1 MPRELVIFQHMPKT
15 AGTSLRKAMLGEYA
29 AGEAVLLYSAEESTG
44 GPPLRQPAEYR
55 EWYRTL
61 DPERRERMRLVAS
74 HSANCLTRFVDRP
87 FRVVSL
93 LRDPVDR
100 VASLYSFFKWQTTR
114 DDRPEWERG
123 VGDELVARGWSLADI
138 YLNLGGGGPAS
149 SPLHHA
155 FAEFFNGQARTVLKP
170 WDEDSALGYWVGQPD
185 EALSL
190 KQRALD
196 LLFRQYV
203 VGVQERYEQSLE
215 LFARSFGW
223 GDLAVH
229 RLNVR
234 EPEPLDPETR
244 ELVAAH
250 NEIDAELHAHFEAAV
265 ERWAAELPRRSD
277 KAPDVQPSATLDDS
291 GAVCVIGAPRSGTSL
306 TTNVLNLLGV
316 HLGGEDELMPSQPGQ
331 NPAGFWEHEGL
342 VRFNDELLAS
352 ISERPVREGEGWRE
366 ALPPPPGW
374 ESQAALAPLR
384 RTAQEQLSSS
394 FGRWPLWGWKDPRT
408 SLTLPFWQLL
418 IPNLTHV
425 ICVRHPLDV
434 AASLHRRDG
443 MQRDEALALWLRY
456 SAAAVAG
463 TRGRPR
469 IVVSYEGWFRSW
481 QTELERLARFLG
493 VSHEARRADLLETV
507 EREIDARL
515 WHHRAERD
523 SAESEQLP
531 EDVRELYA
539 ALEREAADGAGPLDE
554 IAADIHR
561 RVASAGGGRVSPAA
575 TR

>member
-15 AGTSLRKAMLGEYA
+15 AGTSLRKAMLANYA
-29 AGEAVLLYSAEESTG
+29 RDESMLLYGADERTG
-44 GPPLRQPAEYR
+44 GPPPRRPAEYR

-74 HSANCLTRFVDRP
+74 HSANCLMRFVDRP
-87 FRVVSL
+87 FRVLSL

-114 DDRPEWERG
+114 DDRPQFELE
-123 VGDELVARGWSLADI
+123 VGDELVRRGWSLADI
-138 YLNLGGGGPAS
+138 YLNLGGGGPSS
-149 SPLHHA
+149 SPLHQV

-170 WDEDSALGYWVGQPD
+170 WDEDDALGYWMGQPD
-185 EALSL
+185 EAPDL
-190 KQRALD
+190 KKRALD
-196 LLFRQYV
+196 LLFRHYV
-203 VGVQERYEQSLE
+203 VGVQERYEESLE

-223 GDLAVH
+223 EDLAVH

-234 EPEPLDPETR
+234 EPEPVDPETR

-265 ERWAAELPRRSD
+265 ERSAAELPRRPVA
-277 KAPDVQPSATLDDS
+277 APRARSGAGPDDS
-291 GAVCVIGAPRSGTSL
+291 RAVCVIGAPRSGTSL
-306 TTNVLNLLGV
+306 TTNVLNMLGV
-316 HLGGEDELMPSQPGQ
+316 HLGGEDELMPAQPGQ
-331 NPAGFWEHEGL
+331 NPAGFWEHEAL

-366 ALPPPPGW
+366 AVPPGQGW
-374 ESQAALAPLR
+374 ETQAPLAPLR
-384 RTAQEQLSSS
+384 QTAQELLSSS
-394 FGRWPLWGWKDPRT
+394 FGRSPLWGWKDPRT

-418 IPNLTHV
+418 VPNLMNV
-425 ICVRHPLDV
+425 ICLRHPLDV

-456 SAAAVAG
+456 NAAAVAG

-481 QTELERLARFLG
+481 QTELERLARFLE
-493 VSHEARRADLLETV
+493 VPAEAGGAQVLETV

-523 SAESEQLP
+523 SAEGELP
-531 EDVRELYA
+531 DDVRELYA
-539 ALEREAADGAGPLDE
+539 ALEQEAADRAGPLDE

-561 RVASAGGGRVSPAA
+561 RVGPAGGGRVSPAA

>member
-1 MPRELVIFQHMPKT
+1 MPQELVIFHHMPKT
-15 AGTSLRKAMLGEYA
+15 AGTSLRKAMLANYA
-29 AGEAVLLYSAEESTG
+29 RDGSVLLYRGDERTG
-44 GPPLRQPAEYR
+44 APPPRRPAEYR
-55 EWYRTL
+55 EWWRTL
-61 DPERRERMRLVAS
+61 DPERRERLRLVAS

-100 VASLYSFFKWQTTR
+100 VASLYDFFKWQTTR
-114 DDRPEWERG
+114 DDRPAWELE
-123 VGDELVARGWSLADI
+123 VGDELVGRDWSLADI
-138 YLNLGGGGPAS
+138 YLNLGGGGPSS
-149 SPLHHA
+149 SPLHQV
-155 FAEFFNGQARTVLKP
+155 FAEFFNGQTRSVLKP
-170 WDEDSALGYWVGQPD
+170 WDEDAALGYWVGQPD
-185 EALSL
+185 EAIDL
-190 KQRALD
+190 KARALD

-203 VGVQERYEQSLE
+203 VGVQERYEQSLQ
-215 LFARSFGW
+215 LFASSFGW
-223 GDLAVH
+223 DELAVH

-265 ERWAAELPRRSD
+265 DRYAAEPPRSSRTT
-277 KAPDVQPSATLDDS
+277 PSIPSGASLDDS

-306 TTNVLNLLGV
+306 ATNVLNLLGV
-316 HLGGEDELMPSQPGQ
+316 HLGREDELMPAQPGQ

-352 ISERPVREGEGWRE
+352 ISERPVQEGEGWRE
-366 ALPPPPGW
+366 AVPPPRGW
-374 ESQAALAPLR
+374 ESQASLAPLR
-384 RTAQEQLSSS
+384 RAAHELLSSS
-394 FGRWPLWGWKDPRT
+394 FGRSSLWGWKDPRT

-418 IPNLTHV
+418 IPKLAHV

-456 SAAAVAG
+456 SAAAIEG

-469 IVVSYEGWFRSW
+469 IVVSYERWFRSW
-481 QTELERLARFLG
+481 ETELERLAQFLK
-493 VSHEARRADLLETV
+493 VPDEARRPHVAEAV

-523 SAESEQLP
+523 AAAGEELP
-531 EDVRELYA
+531 PEVAELYA
-539 ALEREAADGAGPLDE
+539 ALEQEAADGA
-554 IAADIHR
+554 A
-561 RVASAGGGRVSPAA
+561 VSPAA

>member
-1 MPRELVIFQHMPKT
+1 MPRELIIFQHMPKT
-15 AGTSLRKAMLGEYA
+15 AGTSLRKAMLANYA
-29 AGEAVLLYSAEESTG
+29 REETVLLYRGDERTG
-44 GPPLRQPAEYR
+44 GPPPRRPAEYR

-61 DPERRERMRLVAS
+61 DPERRESMRLVGS

-100 VASLYSFFKWQTTR
+100 VASLYHFFKWQTTR
-114 DDRPEWERG
+114 DDRPAWELE
-123 VGDELVARGWSLADI
+123 VGDELVERGWSLADI
-138 YLNLGGGGPAS
+138 YLNLGGGRQSS
-149 SPLHHA
+149 SPLHHV

-170 WDEDSALGYWVGQPD
+170 WDEDDALGYWVGQPD
-185 EALSL
+185 EAVDL

-203 VGVQERYEQSLE
+203 VGVQERYEQSLC
-215 LFARSFGW
+215 LFASSFGW
-223 GDLAVH
+223 DDLAVH

-234 EPEPLDPETR
+234 EPEPIDPETR

-265 ERWAAELPRRSD
+265 ERFAAELPRRARA
-277 KAPDVQPSATLDDS
+277 APSVPSGASLDDS

-316 HLGGEDELMPSQPGQ
+316 HLGREDELMPAQPGQ
-331 NPAGFWEHEGL
+331 NPAGFWEHEEL
-342 VRFNDELLAS
+342 VRFNDELLAA
-352 ISERPVREGEGWRE
+352 ISERPVQEGEGWRE
-366 ALPPPPGW
+366 ALPPAQGW
-374 ESQAALAPLR
+374 ESQASLAPLR
-384 RTAQEQLSSS
+384 RAATELLSSS
-394 FGRWPLWGWKDPRT
+394 FGRSSLWGWKDPRT

-418 IPNLTHV
+418 IPNLAHV

-456 SAAAVAG
+456 NAAAIAG

-469 IVVSYEGWFRSW
+469 IVVSYERWFRSW

-493 VSHEARRADLLETV
+493 VPDEARREHVLETV

-515 WHHRAERD
+515 WHHRAKPD
-523 SAESEQLP
+523 SAESELP
-531 EDVRELYA
+531 PDVRELYA
-539 ALEREAADGAGPLDE
+539 ALEQEAADSAGPLDE
-554 IAADIHR
+554 L
-561 RVASAGGGRVSPAA
+561 AA
-575 TR
+575 TH